1 MPVIAVVA
9 AYVAV
14 SAAIA
19 TTTIFTVIAAVG
31 AVITAVGA
39 ITNNQKLMK
48 IGAVIGIVGAIG
60 GFASGA
66 FAGASDGGMSGAGL
80 DGAAGD
86 AASGTY
92 NVGGTDG
99 GVSSGLD
106 GAAGDA
112 GSNTF
117 NTGGGMLNAPVE
129 APSVVPPA
137 EVAPVASA
145 PTDTNAVVASPT
157 ASQTAT
163 GTATDA
169 TQSLAPV
176 TGTTAPVDP
185 TITDPTSSFINP
197 NNAAAGQNVSS
208 SLDLQSGGGGAISG
222 AAKAPAGAF
231 DKLTDMFSGLGKF
244 VKDNKDL
251 SGMILSGIQSAADP
265 SQRDLREAQTA
276 NLNANAAAT
285 NQLRENGM
293 RTNRVDYTR
302 LFKPPTSTGMLTP
315 PRRG

>member
-1 MPVIAVVA
+1 VPVIAVVA

-31 AVITAVGA
+31 AVVTAVGA
-39 ITNNQKLMK
+39 VTGNEKLMK

-86 AASGTY
+86 AAAGSG
-92 NVGGTDG
+92 GMSGA
-99 GVSSGLD
+99 GLD

-112 GSNTF
+112 ATNST
-117 NTGGGMLNAPVE
+117 GMLNAPVE
-129 APSVVPPA
+129 APPVVPPT
-137 EVAPVASA
+137 EVAPVASGPAEVVTTAQA
-145 PTDTNAVVASPT
+145 PTATP
-157 ASQTAT
+157 TAT
-163 GTATDA
+163 GTAVDA
-169 TQSLAPV
+169 TKSLEGV
-176 TGTTAPVDP
+176 TGSGMVDAPLPDP
-185 TITDPTSSFINP
+185 TANFIDP

-208 SLDLQSGGGGAISG
+208 SLNIDTTGGSGTGAISQ

-244 VKDNKDL
+244 VANNKDL
-251 SGMILSGIQSAADP
+251 SQMVLSGIQSAADP

-276 NLNANAAAT
+276 SLNANAAAT
-285 NQLRENGM
+285 DQLRRNGLT
-293 RTNRVDYTR
+293 TNRVDFSR
-302 LFKPPTSTGMLTP
+302 AFRPPSPAGGMLTQP
-315 PRRG
+315 PKGR